1 MCYILLPT
9 RRMANDMA
17 DIIQTRALDSL
28 GAMLGQAKVEWLQEQ
43 ACSLV
48 GERSALWWVAG
59 WTVTP
64 TLTAIILQKL
74 LRNRVRKTF

>member
-1 MCYILLPT
+1 MRYILLPT

-17 DIIQTRALDSL
+17 EIIQTRVLDSL
-28 GAMLGQAKVEWLQEQ
+28 GAMLGQARAEWLQDQ
-43 ACSLV
+43 ACSLI

-64 TLTAIILQKL
+64 TLTAVILRKL